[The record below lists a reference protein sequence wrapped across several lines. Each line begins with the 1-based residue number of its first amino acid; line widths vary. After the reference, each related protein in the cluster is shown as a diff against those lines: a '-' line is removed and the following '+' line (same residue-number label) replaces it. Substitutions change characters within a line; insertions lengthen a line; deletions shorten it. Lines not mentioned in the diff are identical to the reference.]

1 MTTEIPPDT
10 ERRLGNL
17 EGQVTQINSRLG
29 DMLTLYERLDAKI
42 DTRFAAIDAKID
54 DRFAAIDARFI
65 AMDAKNDSRFAAID
79 ARFIAMDAKND
90 SRFSEMDA
98 KNDARFAA
106 MEAKIDSLRNI
117 ILFASVGIIGTLIA
131 AIATFALTA

>member
-1 MTTEIPPDT
+1 MTTETPPDT

-29 DMLTLYERLDAKI
+29 DMLTLYERLDGKV
-42 DTRFAAIDAKID
+42 DTRFAD
-54 DRFAAIDARFI
+54 
-65 AMDAKNDSRFAAID
+65 
-79 ARFIAMDAKND
+79 
-90 SRFSEMDA
+90 MDA

-131 AIATFALTA
+131 AIATFALTS

>member
-1 MTTEIPPDT
+1 MTTETPPDT

-29 DMLTLYERLDAKI
+29 DMLTLYEGLDAKI
-42 DTRFAAIDAKID
+42 DT
-54 DRFAAIDARFI
+54 
-65 AMDAKNDSRFAAID
+65 RFAAID